1 MAAVPTFVSSYHRS
15 LGRASMVMLGCGLL
29 LFVLSVAYLIP
40 HDTHVESVL
49 NGRGVRVQG
58 VVTECVSVGSNGDGS
73 TSANS
78 HCRVRFAASDG
89 RTVEAQLAYVS
100 NDIGRGQSVAVV
112 YDPHDTGLV
121 ALPSSIGF
129 WNTLGRNAVD
139 WFALVASVVMLLAG
153 IAALVWYLRVRARM
167 RRA

>member
-1 MAAVPTFVSSYHRS
+1 MDAVPTFVRSYHRT
-15 LGRASMVMLGCGLL
+15 LGRAAMAMLGCGLL
-29 LFVLSVAYLIP
+29 LFVLAVAYFIP
-40 HDTHVESVL
+40 HDTHVASVL
-49 NGRGVRVQG
+49 NGRGVHVRG
-58 VVTECVSVGSNGDGS
+58 VVTECVSVGSNDDGS

-89 RTVEAQLAYVS
+89 RTVEAQLAYVTS
-100 NDIGRGQSVAVV
+100 DIEKGRTVTVV

-129 WNTLGRNAVD
+129 WNTLVRNAVD
-139 WFALVASVVMLLAG
+139 VFALVASVVMLLAG

-167 RRA
+167 QRA